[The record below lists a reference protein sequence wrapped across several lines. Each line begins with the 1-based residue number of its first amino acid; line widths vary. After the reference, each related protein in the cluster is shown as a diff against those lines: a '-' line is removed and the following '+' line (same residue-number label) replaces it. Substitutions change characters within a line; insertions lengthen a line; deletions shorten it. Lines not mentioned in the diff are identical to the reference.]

1 MQGRVVVQGE
11 GGISPR
17 WGWRQDEHGPDLRC
31 RGFCNTRRGIW
42 RRVLEIR
49 ITPGFG
55 WAACRWSFNLSSLR
69 HCSSLCG
76 VLLNDEVEV
85 LALGY
90 GVSTYL
96 GHKKLVPGAEKA
108 RCEGSC
114 YEGVGIFLPR
124 SVEFFINF

>member
-1 MQGRVVVQGE
+1 M
-11 GGISPR
+11 
-17 WGWRQDEHGPDLRC
+17 
-31 RGFCNTRRGIW
+31 
-42 RRVLEIR
+42 EI
-49 ITPGFG
+49 TSYLLFLG
-55 WAACRWSFNLSSLR
+55 WAARRWSFNLSSLR

-96 GHKKLVPGAEKA
+96 AHNKLVPGAEKA

-114 YEGVGIFLPR
+114 YKGVGISLPK
-124 SVEFFINF
+124 SVEFFLNFYTSSLVGTFIDT